1 MVQYQC
7 RKGKETPQTRKAK
20 AMKKTI
26 VVLKDNGEQ
35 YVLGFDYVHMA
46 MHDPKAVYVYCPQT
60 DRVYLNRIADAEK

>member
-1 MVQYQC
+1 
-7 RKGKETPQTRKAK
+7 
-20 AMKKTI
+20 MKKTI